1 MEAEIKMNLPIKLAS
16 LRKQNGLTQ
25 LELAEKLNVSRQA
38 ISRWEVGTAVPSTDN
53 LRVLSNLYGVSV
65 DYLLNDNADDSYKNS
80 ENLEQEPEEQEWT
93 QRRII
98 RYVLAYAVALI
109 MVIVIIICVTMI
121 HGQKEEQEQVTPI
134 GEMDSIVEDR
144 YPAVTFSID

>member
-1 MEAEIKMNLPIKLAS
+1 MNLPIKLAS

-80 ENLEQEPEEQEWT
+80 ENLGQHRINT
-93 QRRII
+93 KIRII
-98 RYVLAYAVALI
+98 
-109 MVIVIIICVTMI
+109 
-121 HGQKEEQEQVTPI
+121 Q
-134 GEMDSIVEDR
+134 
-144 YPAVTFSID
+144 